1 MTNHHFDVKLNTR
14 VKCDASHVGLGA
26 SIEQDHR
33 GNWKTVVFAS
43 RFLNIAELK
52 YSTNELELLGLV
64 WALDHFKNYLLGKQF
79 SILTDYKAL
88 IGALK
93 DEKYTKTAQSPLT
106 RWADKLLPFDFT
118 VEHLPGKDMGLVDYI
133 PRHPSGEPV
142 PVSLDD
148 KNFVIASVNQISTL
162 LGFDHL
168 MPRNSW
174 SQIRNKFSQHF
185 LAHDVTSCN
194 TIGQSTDHMTSQ
206 ETEREK
212 RITNAAETFQ
222 AIANYSNISVCQN
235 SHSRTEQCDSS
246 CKLNDFF
253 LTNFH
258 ILKEMAEQIEFNQQ
272 KELTTNENM
281 DTLTPS
287 TSNPSD
293 NPVKRS
299 PSKKKTVNIF
309 PFSWPEIFDSKFMSL
324 LSKQDLVLKKIIKA
338 IEEDRKQ
345 DILQLGN
352 YYKSYLN
359 NLHVSGGCL
368 YLDNRLVIPACLR
381 STMLNRLHEAHP
393 GQFAMKSLKIIKC
406 LRTVTQE
413 SLNCSPFEAHFGRSP
428 NTIWL
433 NLVKS
438 PSSNNLDWNK
448 TLLCIDKGKK
458 LMSRE
463 RRHDWDAPDDIED

>member
-1 MTNHHFDVKLNTR
+1 MHVLTHNIAWLGFKIDAKGTTPLIHKSDAIRNLKEPNCIKDIRSLMGSINQFIKFIPNLALSTPFRELMQKNKPFKWSTVHTEAFEKIKKEICNTVTNHHFDVKLDTR
-14 VKCDASHVGLGA
+14 VKCDASHLGLGA

-33 GNWKTVVFAS
+33 GNWKTVAFAS
-43 RFLNIAELK
+43 RFLNIAEPK

-79 SILTDYKAL
+79 SILTDHKAL

-93 DEKYTKTAQSPLT
+93 DDKYTKTAQSRLT

-118 VEHLPGKDMGLVDYI
+118 VEHLPGKD
-133 PRHPSGEPV
+133 
-142 PVSLDD
+142 LDD
-148 KNFVIASVNQISTL
+148 ENFVIASVNQISTL
-162 LGFDHL
+162 LGFDQL
-168 MPRNSW
+168 MPRNSR

-206 ETEREK
+206 EIEREN
-212 RITNAAETFQ
+212 RIANAAETFQ

-246 CKLNDFF
+246 CKINDFF
-253 LTNFH
+253 TNFN
-258 ILKEMAEQIEFNQQ
+258 ILKEMAEQNEFNQQ
-272 KELTTNENM
+272 KELIANENM
-281 DTLTPS
+281 DSLTPS

-299 PSKKKTVNIF
+299 PSKKKTISIF

-324 LSKQDLVLKKIIKA
+324 LSKQDLVMKKIIKA

-368 YLDNRLVIPACLR
+368 YLDSRLVIPACLR

-393 GQFAMKSLKIIKC
+393 G
-406 LRTVTQE
+406 
-413 SLNCSPFEAHFGRSP
+413 
-428 NTIWL
+428 
-433 NLVKS
+433 
-438 PSSNNLDWNK
+438 
-448 TLLCIDKGKK
+448 
-458 LMSRE
+458 
-463 RRHDWDAPDDIED
+463 